1 MSELK
6 LKYKSILFLSSY
18 TPLFLI
24 LLLKVTSQLIDN
36 YHEANLYLISTE
48 NVLVANCFSILVLV
62 ILVLIIIIPNIV
74 LSLILKDTK
83 TTNNPKL
90 VKVKSVNKMNHIYME
105 YLVSYII
112 PFLAFDFSN
121 IFDMSALILLVIT
134 IGIIY
139 INSDML
145 YININFNIR
154 GYNLYNII
162 DIEDK
167 EYIILSKKR
176 HIKKNTLL
184 QLRDI
189 SSTQERFVL
198 DVERKEDE

>member
-6 LKYKSILFLSSY
+6 LKYKILLFLSSY

-24 LLLKVTSQLIDN
+24 LLLKVTSQLVDN
-36 YHEANLYLISTE
+36 YQEAEQIVIKSFLL
-48 NVLVANCFSILVLV
+48 ANWVSILVLV
-62 ILVLIIIIPNIV
+62 ILFLIIVFPNII
-74 LSLILKDTK
+74 LGLILKDTK
-83 TTNNPKL
+83 RTNNPKQ

-105 YLVSYII
+105 YLISYII
-112 PFLAFDFSN
+112 PFLAFDFSDF
-121 IFDMSALILLVIT
+121 FDMSALMLLIVT

-139 INSDML
+139 INSDLL

-162 DIEDK
+162 DVDDK
-167 EYIILSKKR
+167 EYMLLSKKR
-176 HIKKNTLL
+176 HINKNILL
-184 QLRDI
+184 HLRDI

-198 DVERKEDE
+198 DVERKEDD